1 MRLLISLLRAK
12 RKCPEWVE
20 FERGYPDKS
29 YDTGWRK
36 RRNEYWRKSR
46 LGSMGYMG
54 GPDD

>member
-46 LGSMGYMG
+46 LGSIGHMG